1 MGLEMSGKTQLY
13 RSYINKQMFYAHSTK
28 PLTALRKIRRQAV
41 LKYGRYT
48 ITDLY
53 VREEMEGMKKWVKIQ
68 LTTELLLQSC
78 GHS

>member
-1 MGLEMSGKTQLY
+1 MKSKIQLY

-28 PLTALRKIRRQAV
+28 PLSALRRIRQQAL
-41 LKYGRYT
+41 LKYGKYT

-53 VREEMEGMKKWVKIQ
+53 VLEETEGMRKWVKIQ

-78 GHS
+78 GQSS